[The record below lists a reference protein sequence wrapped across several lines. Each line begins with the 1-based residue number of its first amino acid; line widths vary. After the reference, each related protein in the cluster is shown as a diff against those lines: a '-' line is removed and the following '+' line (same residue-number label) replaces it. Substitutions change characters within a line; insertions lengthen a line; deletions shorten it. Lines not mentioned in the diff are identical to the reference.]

1 VFQILIV
8 EDDKELSVWMRE
20 PSRKS
25 VSVLILQQI
34 PTQGQQISVSQ

>member
-1 VFQILIV
+1 MGFRLAVSGGT
-8 EDDKELSVWMRE
+8 SVWMRE
-20 PSRKS
+20 PSRKL